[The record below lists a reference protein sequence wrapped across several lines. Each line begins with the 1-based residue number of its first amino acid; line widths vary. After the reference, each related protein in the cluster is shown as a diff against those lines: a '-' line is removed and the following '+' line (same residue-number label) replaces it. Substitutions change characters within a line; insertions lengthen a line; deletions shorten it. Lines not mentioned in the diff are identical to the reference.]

1 MALKLAINGFGRI
14 GRLVFREAM
23 KHDEFEVV
31 AVNDLTDAGQ
41 LAHLLKYDSVHGIY
55 DAEVNADEDSFV
67 VNGQRIKVYAEKD
80 PAQLPWGELGV
91 DVVLECTGHF
101 RSMEEVG
108 KHIEAGAKKAIL
120 SAPAK
125 GAMLTFVMG
134 VNHEDYNPATDD
146 VISNA
151 SCTTNCLAPVAKVLD
166 EKFGIERGMMTTI
179 HSYTNDQRILDFPHS
194 DPRRARAGAVS
205 MIPTTTGAAV
215 AVSKVLPQLKDYNE
229 LPLVSIDYNGNHH
242 SSTVDGLSTMVLENK
257 MVKVLAWG
265 AFFMLNKKTM
275 KDIDVKGKRVFVR
288 VDFNVPMADGAIT
301 DETRIRAAI
310 PTIEYLVEQGAKV
323 ILASHLGRPKGE
335 VKEDMCLT
343 AAGVRLAQLMG
354 KPVTKLDESIGQVV
368 EEAVASMHD
377 GDLLLME
384 NVRFHAGEEKNDPTL
399 AQQFAQLADI
409 YMYCKALSNPEHPF
423 TAIIGGAKVKDKI
436 GVIESLL
443 EKVDHLIIGGGLSF
457 TFIKAQGYDIGKSL
471 LEEDKIELAKS
482 FIEKAKAKGV
492 QLHMP
497 VDAVVANE
505 FSQDAET
512 QIVNVD
518 AIPADWMGLDI
529 GPKTA
534 ANYAEVIKNSK
545 LIIWNGPMG
554 VFEMDKFANGT
565 KKVAD
570 AMATTAG
577 YTVIG
582 GGDSAA
588 AVEKFEVADK
598 MDHISTGGGASL
610 ELMEGK
616 ELPGIVALNDK

>member
-1 MALKLAINGFGRI
+1 MTKN
-14 GRLVFREAM
+14 
-23 KHDEFEVV
+23 FE
-31 AVNDLTDAGQ
+31 G
-41 LAHLLKYDSVHGIY
+41 G
-55 DAEVNADEDSFV
+55 
-67 VNGQRIKVYAEKD
+67 
-80 PAQLPWGELGV
+80 
-91 DVVLECTGHF
+91 
-101 RSMEEVG
+101 
-108 KHIEAGAKKAIL
+108 
-120 SAPAK
+120 
-125 GAMLTFVMG
+125 
-134 VNHEDYNPATDD
+134 
-146 VISNA
+146 
-151 SCTTNCLAPVAKVLD
+151 
-166 EKFGIERGMMTTI
+166 
-179 HSYTNDQRILDFPHS
+179 
-194 DPRRARAGAVS
+194 
-205 MIPTTTGAAV
+205 
-215 AVSKVLPQLKDYNE
+215 
-229 LPLVSIDYNGNHH
+229 
-242 SSTVDGLSTMVLENK
+242 
-257 MVKVLAWG
+257 
-265 AFFMLNKKTM
+265 FFMLNKKTM

-288 VDFNVPMADGAIT
+288 VDFNVPMAEGAIT

-310 PTIEYLVEQGAKV
+310 PTIQYLVEQGAKV

-335 VKEDMCLT
+335 VKEDMRLT
-343 AAGVRLAQLMG
+343 AVGVRLAEIMD
-354 KPVTKLDESIGQVV
+354 KPVTKLDESIGQEV
-368 EEAVASMHD
+368 EEAVANMQN
-377 GDLLLME
+377 GDIILLE
-384 NVRFHAGEEKNDPTL
+384 NVRFHAGEEKNDPAL
-399 AQQFAQLADI
+399 AEQFAKLADVYVNDAFGAAHRAHASTEGI
-409 YMYCKALSNPEHPF
+409 AKYVPAVSGYLMQKELDVLGKALSNPERPF

-471 LEEDKIELAKS
+471 LEEDKIDLAKS

-497 VDAVVANE
+497 IDAVVANE
-505 FSQDAET
+505 FSKDAET
-512 QIVNVD
+512 QIVDVD

-534 ANYAEVIKNSK
+534 AKYAEVIKDSK

-565 KKVAD
+565 KTVAN
-570 AMATTAG
+570 AMATTTG